1 SLPTGFDGEG
11 VTIGVLSDSYNNLG
25 GADDDINTGN
35 LPANINIIED
45 LESGGIDEGRAMLQL
60 IHDLAPGADLAFA
73 TAFISPESFADNIRA
88 LANAGADIIVDDIAF
103 VTEPFFQDG
112 VVSLAVDEVVTNNG
126 VAYFSSAG
134 NDSNIAYESTN
145 INFGSDTIEGTSGNF
160 YDFDPSSN
168 TDTRQRITIPDGDK
182 ITLSFQWDDPFF
194 TTNGVDTDL
203 DIFLLNAATGEIVA
217 SSEEDNISNQTPSEF
232 FSFTNNTGQT
242 DFDVAIEL
250 LAGPE
255 PGRIKYIPFD
265 LSSDN
270 PSEIYQ
276 EFATNSSTVF
286 AHPAAK
292 NAFAVGAVPYFD
304 QENPESFTS
313 VGPTTILFESDGTRK
328 ATPEI
333 RQTPDIAAID
343 ATDTTFFDSGN
354 GDSENNGFPNFF
366 GTSAAAPHAAAI
378 AALVKQ
384 ANPTFT
390 PEQIYNRL
398 ESTAI
403 DIGTP
408 GYDNV
413 TGHGLINAYDAIF
426 GSVVPSSLNFTDN
439 FEDGDLSLA
448 YETNTTGAGR
458 IQVTTENNPVGTQH
472 LTLDAAFSNTFSL
485 NEVILH
491 VDTTGFNDVKL
502 SFDQREFG
510 DFDHPMQETFTGSN
524 DSDGVAL
531 SVDGTNWFRLIS
543 LTGNNSTETYQTQ
556 TFNLS
561 TFAANNGLSLGS
573 DVQIKLQ
580 QFGLFAI
587 DSATSSS
594 TSNGFAFDNI
604 SVTGT
609 ALTGFTVT
617 ESDGS
622 TTVTEAG
629 STDTF
634 TIVLNS
640 QPTSDVVINIANPD
654 TGEATVSATSLTFTS
669 ANWDTPQTVTVTG
682 VDDNLVDGTQTT
694 ALTLSVNDANSDDN
708 FDAVANQTINVDT
721 TDNDTAATA
730 PVLVNNALTIDEG
743 GTVTFTS
750 SNLSATDADNYDAN
764 LTFRGSNI
772 TDGNFEVD
780 GVVNNSFT
788 QQQITDGKVKFIHD
802 GNENAPSYDIT
813 VSDGS
818 LTDSGSATVNFTN
831 VNDAPTEITLSN
843 SSVAENDIAAIIGNV
858 TVTDVDSSNFTY
870 TVNDNRFEVVNSQLK
885 LKDGESL
892 DFESENSIT
901 LEITATDDG
910 NPNQSFTKSLTI
922 AVTNVNEAPTVDDAI
937 LTVDENSTSGTEV
950 GIITA
955 TDPENEA
962 LTLAITSGN
971 LDPDND
977 SNLAFAID
985 SSTGTITVNDKDDLD
1000 FEVTPTFNLEV
1011 LATDPGSLTNTANIT
1026 VNLNDVAPAVFDTVQ
1041 SQNGFFTLNGGDPT
1055 NIKFTLANN
1064 NTENVNEV
1072 GVFVVDDE
1080 NGSVDGNAPG
1090 SDGYLQAALQRS
1102 QVIFSAVSDRPSGFE
1117 LGDIERVLEVDSD
1130 ARLGFYLVSNGTTDT
1145 ALAELKETRETSLPV
1160 FFSDS
1165 SNLQISELNGQGFNL
1180 NWSDEVG
1187 GSDFTGMDL
1196 KVELT
1201 QNAPAPGTELQGNP
1215 QNELIDLSNETGQ
1228 VSVSVEVHREAAF
1241 DNLIGFYQ
1249 VVDSN
1254 GGIDTNGD
1262 GIADFNPGDTG
1273 YEEAALTNRVTGLDL
1288 LQTDDQETSTFDGTF
1303 DGGSILA
1310 SFMVVDG
1317 TVDEAIN
1324 NNAEVYFSFLG
1335 ANSDGVDHI
1344 RLLGDNTFGYEDIAG
1359 GGDFD
1364 YNDMV
1369 VKVDFTTV

>member
-1 SLPTGFDGEG
+1 
-11 VTIGVLSDSYNNLG
+11 
-25 GADDDINTGN
+25 
-35 LPANINIIED
+35 
-45 LESGGIDEGRAMLQL
+45 
-60 IHDLAPGADLAFA
+60 
-73 TAFISPESFADNIRA
+73 
-88 LANAGADIIVDDIAF
+88 
-103 VTEPFFQDG
+103 
-112 VVSLAVDEVVTNNG
+112 
-126 VAYFSSAG
+126 
-134 NDSNIAYESTN
+134 
-145 INFGSDTIEGTSGNF
+145 
-160 YDFDPSSN
+160 
-168 TDTRQRITIPDGDK
+168 
-182 ITLSFQWDDPFF
+182 
-194 TTNGVDTDL
+194 
-203 DIFLLNAATGEIVA
+203 
-217 SSEEDNISNQTPSEF
+217 
-232 FSFTNNTGQT
+232 
-242 DFDVAIEL
+242 
-250 LAGPE
+250 
-255 PGRIKYIPFD
+255 
-265 LSSDN
+265 
-270 PSEIYQ
+270 
-276 EFATNSSTVF
+276 
-286 AHPAAK
+286 
-292 NAFAVGAVPYFD
+292 
-304 QENPESFTS
+304 
-313 VGPTTILFESDGTRK
+313 
-328 ATPEI
+328 
-333 RQTPDIAAID
+333 
-343 ATDTTFFDSGN
+343 
-354 GDSENNGFPNFF
+354 
-366 GTSAAAPHAAAI
+366 
-378 AALVKQ
+378 
-384 ANPTFT
+384 
-390 PEQIYNRL
+390 
-398 ESTAI
+398 
-403 DIGTP
+403 
-408 GYDNV
+408 
-413 TGHGLINAYDAIF
+413 
-426 GSVVPSSLNFTDN
+426 
-439 FEDGDLSLA
+439 
-448 YETNTTGAGR
+448 
-458 IQVTTENNPVGTQH
+458 
-472 LTLDAAFSNTFSL
+472 
-485 NEVILH
+485 
-491 VDTTGFNDVKL
+491 
-502 SFDQREFG
+502 
-510 DFDHPMQETFTGSN
+510 
-524 DSDGVAL
+524 
-531 SVDGTNWFRLIS
+531 
-543 LTGNNSTETYQTQ
+543 
-556 TFNLS
+556 
-561 TFAANNGLSLGS
+561 
-573 DVQIKLQ
+573 
-580 QFGLFAI
+580 
-587 DSATSSS
+587 
-594 TSNGFAFDNI
+594 
-604 SVTGT
+604 
-609 ALTGFTVT
+609 
-617 ESDGS
+617 
-622 TTVTEAG
+622 
-629 STDTF
+629 
-634 TIVLNS
+634 
-640 QPTSDVVINIANPD
+640 
-654 TGEATVSATSLTFTS
+654 
-669 ANWDTPQTVTVTG
+669 VTVTG

-694 ALTLSVNDANSDDN
+694 ALTLSVDDANSDDN
-708 FDAVANQTINVDT
+708 FDTVANQTINVDT

-750 SNLSATDADNYDAN
+750 SNLSATDADNDDAN
-764 LTFRGSNI
+764 LTFRGNNI

-892 DFESENSIT
+892 DFETESSIN
-901 LEITATDDG
+901 LSVTATDNG
-910 NPNQSFTKSLTI
+910 NPNQSFTKNFAI
-922 AVTNVNEAPTVDDAI
+922 AVTNVNEAPNITSNNSFSVAENTTKVGTITASDADDDNLSFSITGGTDQGLFTIDSDSGELSFNNAPDFETAADNDGDNNYQVQIGVADGSETVTQDLTVTVTNVNEAPTADDGTF
-937 LTVDENSTSGTEV
+937 TVDENSTSGTEV

-962 LTLAITSGN
+962 LNFAITSGN

-1011 LATDPGSLTNTANIT
+1011 LATDPRSLTNTANIT
-1026 VNLNDVAPAVFDTVQ
+1026 VNLNDVPPSQFDTVQ

-1145 ALAELKETRETSLPV
+1145 ALAQLEATGTTNLPI

-1165 SNLQISELNGQGFNL
+1165 SNVQVSDLSANGFNL
-1180 NWSDEVG
+1180 NWSDEA
-1187 GSDFTGMDL
+1187 GSTDFTNLDL
-1196 KVELT
+1196 TVQLT
-1201 QNAPAPGTELQGNP
+1201 QDAPASATELQGQP

-1249 VVDSN
+1249 VVDTN

-1262 GIADFNPGDTG
+1262 DVVDFNPGDAG

-1288 LQTDDQETSTFDGTF
+1288 LQTDNQQTSTFDGTF

-1364 YNDMV
+1364 YNDMI
-1369 VKVDFTTV
+1369 VKVDLTTV